1 MWRQDMNQWTHF
13 AAQPALILT
22 VNHVMRFLDFG
33 FMLLIAGF
41 FQVQLSILFLLVLF
55 YFFIEF
61 NLL

>member
-33 FMLLIAGF
+33 FMLLIW
-41 FQVQLSILFLLVLF
+41 QNHFLL
-55 YFFIEF
+55 
-61 NLL
+61 